1 MENSTKD
8 KIEGTA
14 HDVKGTVKE
23 KVGRAIND
31 PNLEAKGSGEKVAG
45 KVQKKIGEIEEVL
58 KK

>member
-31 PNLEAKGSGEKVAG
+31 PNLEAEGSGEKVAG

>member
-31 PNLEAKGSGEKVAG
+31 PDLEAEGSGENVAV
-45 KVQKKIGEIEEVL
+45 KDQKKTGAIEEVV